1 MADSTR
7 EFEIYLYFCIGL
19 CKTAKYA
26 RAIPMAD
33 RDARL
38 SAVGA
43 LR

>member
-7 EFEIYLYFCIGL
+7 EFEIYFCIGL

>member
-1 MADSTR
+1 MADSSR
-7 EFEIYLYFCIGL
+7 EFEIYFCIGL
-19 CKTAKYA
+19 SKTAKYA
-26 RAIPMAD
+26 STIPMAD